1 MAEDRGQREEKA
13 RNSPGAEAVRS
24 IGAEA
29 SPDREA
35 ADHKY
40 IQTIKTNT
48 AKAADTQETKAA
60 ST

>member
-35 ADHKY
+35 ADQKY
-40 IQTIKTNT
+40 IQTIKTNN